1 MDIFNLTD
9 LTLEELSIVDRPANQ
24 GAMVTMFKRDN
35 QSNVDKEQDMT
46 VDNEAVKALKDRNE
60 VLQKALIDN
69 GFVITAEGVTKSDVK
84 IDYIEVDGDKVN
96 KADLPESVVKALE
109 DAKVEKAALAIE
121 KADIALTKKAEES
134 FPNLDVGHAKT
145 LLKAASALED
155 DKEFM
160 AFLASMDA
168 LFGKSMEEIGKSAKD
183 GDMSSA
189 TDTLEAK
196 IKEVMTAKGL
206 TGPVGRANAYK
217 EIASTKDGASLITKA
232 SKE

>member
-1 MDIFNLTD
+1 MMDIFNLTD

-35 QSNVDKEQDMT
+35 KEQDMT
-46 VDNEAVKALKDRNE
+46 VGNEAVKALKDRNE

-69 GFVITAEGVTKSDVK
+69 GFVITAEGITKKETKDE
-84 IDYIEVDGDKVN
+84 DFLDVDGDKIN

-109 DAKVEKAALAIE
+109 DARVEKAALAIE

-145 LLKAASALED
+145 LLKAAASLED
-155 DKEFM
+155 NKEFM

-168 LFGKSMEEIGKSAKD
+168 LFGKSMEEVGKSAKD
-183 GDMSSA
+183 GDMGSA